1 MSLPDIS
8 LNKPELNHLHPIII
22 FTRPI
27 QDGVLNRSTLIKGLT
42 NMIRHGEIENYF
54 CFTELALNNMVG
66 KINI

>member
-8 LNKPELNHLHPIII
+8 LNAPDLNRLHPIITL
-22 FTRPI
+22 TRPI

-54 CFTELALNNMVG
+54 CFTELALDNLV
-66 KINI
+66 K